1 MTEPIPLVRLFTDR
15 IFRVPDYQRGY
26 AWQHGQL
33 KAFWEDL
40 VNLPK
45 GRCHYTGV
53 LTLKE
58 IPTNTIPATAKEHW
72 LAAQGHRIY
81 HIVDGQQRLTSF
93 VVFVQACMDY
103 LRSLSENKDRS
114 DEDIFVTDSIPL
126 KEAQAKYLF
135 RVKPRDGFR
144 TYKFGYTDDNP
155 SDRFLRHRVLG
166 EPGGASIE
174 ETFYTLNLRNAKD
187 YFTGQLEALYLL
199 EGAAALSNVFEKL
212 TTKFLFNEYVIR
224 DEFDVFVAFETMNN
238 RGKKLSDLELLKN
251 RLIYLTTIYD
261 DHELSEAGRDA
272 LRSEINDAWKEVY
285 HQLGR
290 NEQRPLNDDEFLRAH
305 WTMFF
310 KYSRKTGRDYVD
322 FLLGEHFT
330 PQRVHKKTEQPV
342 LLEAPQE
349 QHSEDEI
356 EEEIDTEGEPD
367 VVSQFKAE
375 LGPGDIREFIT
386 SLKESAVHWF
396 NTWHPEMA
404 LGMSRAECERIEAL
418 NRIGIGYF
426 RPLVMV
432 TLKNEKDE
440 AARLTLYR
448 AIERFIFIAFRLNSA
463 KSNFGSSEFSNVVR
477 AIDRGEKSPK
487 DVVSRLDALLD
498 YTFHDDETFRADDF
512 YNLLFRRFKA
522 GVGYYG
528 WSGLRYFL
536 FEYELSLLAASRQV
550 KVGWSDLQKT
560 EKDMVSVE
568 HIYPQTETPEWAQAF
583 AAVDTSLRAN
593 YQGSVG
599 NLLLLSRSINSS
611 LQNISF
617 AEKRVP
623 SFDASGA
630 KVRNGF
636 SDGSH
641 SEIEVANQYLTWG
654 PQEIRA
660 RGGKLLSF
668 LETRWDLR
676 LRDEDRER
684 LLFLT
689 SLETKP

>member
-1 MTEPIPLVRLFTDR
+1 MIEPIPLARLFTDR
-15 IFRVPDYQRGY
+15 IFRIPDYQRGY

-45 GRCHYTGV
+45 GRSHYTGV

-58 IPTNTIPATAKEHW
+58 IPSSAITTTAKEHW
-72 LAAQGHRIY
+72 LAAQGHRVY
-81 HIVDGQQRLTSF
+81 HVVDGQQRLTTF

-103 LRSLSENKDRS
+103 LRALAENAGKS
-114 DEDIFVTDSIPL
+114 DDDIFITDSISL
-126 KEAQAKYLF
+126 EEAQTKYLF
-135 RVKPRDGFR
+135 KVKPRDEFR

-155 SDRFLRHRVLG
+155 SDRFLRHRILG
-166 EPGGASIE
+166 EPGGARIE

-199 EGAAALSNVFEKL
+199 DGTVAVWGVFEKL

-251 RLIYLTTIYD
+251 RLIYLTTIYE

-272 LRSEINDAWKEVY
+272 LRREINDAWKEVY

-290 NEQRPLNDDEFLRAH
+290 NEHRPLNDDEFLRAH

-310 KYSRKTGRDYVD
+310 KYSRKTGRDYIH

-330 PQRVHKKTEQPV
+330 PQRVHKKTEKPV
-342 LLEAPQE
+342 LLDAPQE
-349 QHSEDEI
+349 QLSDDEV
-356 EEEIDTEGEPD
+356 EEEVETADEPE
-367 VVSQFKAE
+367 VIQQFTAE
-375 LGPGDIREFIT
+375 LAPRDIREFVA
-386 SLKESAVHWF
+386 SLKQSAVHWF
-396 NTWHPEMA
+396 NSWHPEMA
-404 LGMSRAECERIEAL
+404 AGMSRAECERIGAL

-432 TLKNEKDE
+432 VLKNEKDE
-440 AARLTLYR
+440 ATRLALYR
-448 AIERFIFIAFRLNSA
+448 AVERFIFVAFRLNSA

-487 DVVSRLDALLD
+487 DVVARLDVLLG
-498 YTFHDDETFRADDF
+498 YTFHEDGTFRSDDF

-536 FEYELSLLAASRQV
+536 FEYELNLLAASRQV
-550 KVGWSDLQKT
+550 KVGWSDLLKT

-568 HIYPQTETPEWAQAF
+568 HIYPQTETPEWALAF
-583 AAVDTSLRAN
+583 AAVDSSVRAN
-593 YQGSVG
+593 YQGSLG

-617 AEKRVP
+617 AEKRDPKFDP
-623 SFDASGA
+623 SGT
-630 KVRNGF
+630 KIRNGY

-641 SEIEVANQYLTWG
+641 SEIDVAKQYSTWG
-654 PQEIRA
+654 PHELRR
-660 RGGKLLSF
+660 RGSKLLGF
-668 LETRWDLR
+668 LETRWDLK
-676 LRDEDRER
+676 LRNEDRER

-689 SLETKP
+689 ALEAEP